1 MHISCQEGHLDV
13 VKVLQAHGASIDEI
27 SEVCS

>member
-1 MHISCQEGHLDV
+1 MHVSCQKGHLDV

-27 SEVCS
+27 SEV